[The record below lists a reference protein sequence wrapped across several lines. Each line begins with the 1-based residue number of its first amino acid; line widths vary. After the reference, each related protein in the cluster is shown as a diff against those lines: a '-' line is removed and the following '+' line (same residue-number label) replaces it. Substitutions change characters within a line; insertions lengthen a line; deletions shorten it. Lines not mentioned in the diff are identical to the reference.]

1 MRLWILLALLVAP
14 FTPSPPR
21 TLLLFDAVRD
31 RPVPIAVYE
40 PAALEGRLPGLV
52 ILSHGYGGVNTDYSF
67 IANALSRRGYLVAS
81 IQHGI
86 PGDKPLP
93 AVGDPAL
100 VRRPSWQQGV
110 ENILFV
116 IGELKRTRPEVDFGN
131 LVLIGHSHGGDTSML
146 FAREHPDLVRIVISL
161 DNRRMP
167 FPRTARPRVFSIRS
181 SDQAADDGVIPKLE
195 EQAALGMEVVKLQAT
210 IHNDMWDGGTEAQK
224 AEMLRLI
231 LSFITRAS

>member
-1 MRLWILLALLVAP
+1 
-14 FTPSPPR
+14 
-21 TLLLFDAVRD
+21 
-31 RPVPIAVYE
+31 
-40 PAALEGRLPGLV
+40 
-52 ILSHGYGGVNTDYSF
+52 
-67 IANALSRRGYLVAS
+67 
-81 IQHGI
+81 
-86 PGDKPLP
+86 
-93 AVGDPAL
+93 
-100 VRRPSWQQGV
+100 
-110 ENILFV
+110 
-116 IGELKRTRPEVDFGN
+116 
-131 LVLIGHSHGGDTSML
+131 ML